1 MFTVNGKHY
10 KNKPVIINTGDQQV
24 TINLDNV
31 PSKIIREVNF
41 SIKAYPR
48 PNRETQQIYING
60 VYFMSFPSRVETE
73 DPDNILG
80 SQAIELITYLYERGL
95 NLNDIKTQLDKI
107 VNKNIK
113 RRLINPRLKALK
125 KQRETE
131 REIQRLTNLI
141 NKNKKWLNDIT

>member
-24 TINLDNV
+24 TVNLDNI
-31 PSKIIREVNF
+31 PNKKIRQVGF

-60 VYFMSFPSRVETE
+60 VYYMSFPSRVYTN

-80 SQAIELITYLYERGL
+80 SQAIDLITYLYERGV
-95 NLNDIKTQLDKI
+95 NLNQIKRELDRV

-113 RRLINPRLKALK
+113 RRLVDPRLKLERK
-125 KQRETE
+125 RREAQKLQE
-131 REIQRLTNLI
+131 VLI
-141 NKNKKWLNDIT
+141 DLRGY